1 MYSPYPATVVFALIQ
16 LALFMVATGMQS
28 CNIIKTTKVI
38 YYIVMVILVLM
49 DVLLLFSVTM
59 GVGASGYNANTKN
72 CYLLEWF
79 YILKQLQGILS
90 SELKGRKG
98 CRQMLSLDMRS
109 KRGLSAQ
116 KNCYPAVFDFG
127 GVGPIF
133 SRRQLRGRRG
143 RERVYCLLFFLI

>member
-1 MYSPYPATVVFALIQ
+1 MHSIAVGGCIMYSPYPATVVFALIQ

-72 CYLLEWF
+72 CYLLE
-79 YILKQLQGILS
+79 
-90 SELKGRKG
+90 
-98 CRQMLSLDMRS
+98 
-109 KRGLSAQ
+109 
-116 KNCYPAVFDFG
+116 
-127 GVGPIF
+127 
-133 SRRQLRGRRG
+133 
-143 RERVYCLLFFLI
+143 